1 MGEIFVEDDPE
12 VPTCLLAPG
21 APEGFGNAT
30 PGVMGPRS
38 EPESS
43 GLCLDAEMTAM
54 PTSAP
59 PTSAPLVAL
68 VDDNDD
74 NRAIYRQY
82 LEWIGFRVVEAT
94 DGLQALEQAAAL
106 TPAAIVM
113 DLRLPRL
120 DGWEAMRRL
129 KADPAT
135 KHIPVLALTAH
146 ALVGDAE
153 QARAAGCDRY
163 LTKPCLPEDL
173 ARAIRSVIKRPA
185 AVGSRSVRSVRRR
198 PAPVPGQGLAIGA
211 TVMSGA
217 RHARPT

>member
-1 MGEIFVEDDPE
+1 MTA
-12 VPTCLLAPG
+12 VPTP
-21 APEGFGNAT
+21 
-30 PGVMGPRS
+30 
-38 EPESS
+38 
-43 GLCLDAEMTAM
+43 
-54 PTSAP
+54 AP

-106 TPAAIVM
+106 MPEVIVM
-113 DLRLPRL
+113 DLRFPRL
-120 DGWEAMRRL
+120 DGWEDMRRL

-153 QARAAGCDRY
+153 QARAAGCDRS
-163 LTKPCLPEDL
+163 LIKPCLPEVL
-173 ARAIRSVIKRPA
+173 ARAVRSVIKQPA

-198 PAPVPGQGLAIGA
+198 PAPVPGQG
-211 TVMSGA
+211 S
-217 RHARPT
+217 R